1 MFSAV
6 KWLAALLTGSRWKTN
21 LKQFGITGN
30 AAGDFAVAG
39 VRVALVLGWGFV

>member
-30 AAGDFAVAG
+30 AARDCAVAG
-39 VRVALVLGWGFV
+39 VRVDLALGLAFV